1 MRAAMEAALNE
12 GQDIS
17 AAELDGNSNM
27 WADRKKSESQ
37 SSYDAEVEA
46 ERWYIFNGLRFSGN
60 SSCTRV
66 WFNGGRR
73 YYCSGFQGKRV
84 KRRALNVLTSLDS
97 TNSRVCR
104 FPPN

>member
-1 MRAAMEAALNE
+1 MEAALNE

-60 SSCTRV
+60 SFKLYTCLVQLWPPLLLFWVSGKTSEK
-66 WFNGGRR
+66 GELLI
-73 YYCSGFQGKRV
+73 CSPR
-84 KRRALNVLTSLDS
+84 
-97 TNSRVCR
+97 
-104 FPPN
+104 